1 MKSVRSKA
9 KPNKRDAILNAML
22 DVVVE
27 RGFHE
32 APMSLISERSG
43 ASAGVIY
50 HHFAS
55 KEEIIQAVYE
65 RVRALKRASLL
76 EGYSPDM
83 DAKEAFIRV
92 SVNAYRFYRKHLREL
107 HVLDQYENAGFVC
120 LPDKNSQPE
129 PVAEPCVRD
138 HENEPKLAIRRVARD
153 RRAAQLEGRKAR
165 LLARTAEQAGFI
177 GSGEHVAPGPIGQ
190 NAFAHEYRV
199 EALHEPL
206 QTSPPA
212 GPVSGARF
220 FKLERDQPR

>member
-32 APMSLISERSG
+32 APMSLIEERSG

-55 KEEIIQAVYE
+55 KEEIIQALYE

-83 DAKEAFIRV
+83 DAKDALV
-92 SVNAYRFYRKHLREL
+92 HVWMNTYHFYRKHLREL
-107 HVLDQYENAGFVC
+107 RFLDQYESAGFVC
-120 LPDKNSQPE
+120 RPDKNSKHDKERSEFERRFRSRSKGGVLNELPPEVLREMTLGLAARLAKQPRKLAAGVLRN
-129 PVAEPCVRD
+129 VAEKVWESVRGTD
-138 HENEPKLAIRRVARD
+138 
-153 RRAAQLEGRKAR
+153 
-165 LLARTAEQAGFI
+165 
-177 GSGEHVAPGPIGQ
+177 
-190 NAFAHEYRV
+190 
-199 EALHEPL
+199 
-206 QTSPPA
+206 
-212 GPVSGARF
+212 
-220 FKLERDQPR
+220 